1 MTRDSRPSLAP
12 RARLRL
18 DRRSGRRLL
27 LYPERGLLL
36 TETAAEI
43 VGLLDGRHTIAAIVD
58 ALVAAHGAGA
68 RAAIERDVFAFL
80 DALAA
85 RALLR
90 VEPEC

>member
-1 MTRDSRPSLAP
+1 MTRDSRPSLAS
-12 RARLRL
+12 RARVRF
-18 DRRSGRRLL
+18 DRRSGRHIL

-43 VGLLDGRHTIAAIVD
+43 VGLLDGRRTIAAIVD

-68 RAAIERDVFAFL
+68 RAAIERDVLAFL

>member
-1 MTRDSRPSLAP
+1 MTRGSRPSLAP
-12 RARLRL
+12 RARLRF

-43 VGLLDGRHTIAAIVD
+43 VGLLDGQRTIAAIVD
-58 ALVAAHGAGA
+58 TLVAAHGGGA
-68 RAAIERDVFAFL
+68 RAAIERDVLAFL

>member
-1 MTRDSRPSLAP
+1 MTRESRPSLVP

-18 DRRSGRRLL
+18 DRRSGRHLL

-43 VGLLDGRHTIAAIVD
+43 VGLLDGRRTVAAIVD
-58 ALVAAHGAGA
+58 ALAAAHGDDA
-68 RAAIERDVFAFL
+68 RAAIEHDVFAFL

-90 VEPEC
+90 C